1 MESSS
6 ELRACSY
13 ANCTQFCREK
23 PGSIGGAHSANP
35 TKSKTGAKSAIAVR
49 PMVSVV
55 GSGTGFDLHDMFFA
69 AAFGVRSIF
78 PDGIFT
84 ATRISQDPH
93 ARDTPQIIL
102 VTGPSS
108 SSSSPKLERPCFP
121 PLSLGLPTGGETT
134 IARSSSDA

>member
-1 MESSS
+1 M
-6 ELRACSY
+6 
-13 ANCTQFCREK
+13 
-23 PGSIGGAHSANP
+23 
-35 TKSKTGAKSAIAVR
+35 SKTGAKSAIAVK

-69 AAFGVRSIF
+69 AAVGVASDILVRF
-78 PDGIFT
+78 FT
-84 ATRISQDPH
+84 AHHRTLT
-93 ARDTPQIIL
+93 RDTPQIIL
-102 VTGPSS
+102 VTTGASS